1 MSKLPIMTKNIRI
14 SLYIFIPIL
23 FWMVSG
29 IFVSE
34 KEVIEEKSD
43 ELFKVEVLVSE
54 AQYFQPLIKLKA
66 TSMSEARINVRAK
79 TSGEVVKI
87 GAKQGEFIQKDFIL
101 CSLGVVELNRTEV
114 KSPFSGYIENIVK
127 PGNFLERG
135 QVCATIIQ
143 LNPIIFI
150 AEVPEFKINKV
161 RVGQSVLIE
170 LITGEE
176 IEGQLSFV
184 SKSAS
189 NLTKTFKIESEIE
202 NIDGKIRDGITA
214 EMTIKTDEILAH
226 KISPSIL
233 LLNDKGILGIKTVN
247 DQNIVKFNKLDIL
260 EDSEDG
266 LWVSGI
272 SNLSRIIIQGQGF
285 VEDGQEVITKIKC
298 HES

>member
-1 MSKLPIMTKNIRI
+1 MPKLLIMTKNIRI

-184 SKSAS
+184 SKSSS

-285 VEDGQEVITKIKC
+285 VEDGQEVITQIK
-298 HES
+298 

>member
-43 ELFKVEVLVSE
+43 ELFKVEILVSE

-285 VEDGQEVITKIKC
+285 VEDGQEVITEIK
-298 HES
+298 

>member
-214 EMTIKTDEILAH
+214 EMTVKTDEILAH

-285 VEDGQEVITKIKC
+285 VEDGQEVITEIK
-298 HES
+298 

>member
-23 FWMVSG
+23 FWMISG

-54 AQYFQPLIKLKA
+54 AQYFQPLIKLKS

-176 IEGQLSFV
+176 IKGQLSFV

-272 SNLSRIIIQGQGF
+272 SNLSRIIVQGQGF
-285 VEDGQEVITKIKC
+285 VEDGQEVITEIK
-298 HES
+298 

>member
-202 NIDGKIRDGITA
+202 NTDGKIRDGITA

-285 VEDGQEVITKIKC
+285 VEDGQEVITEIK
-298 HES
+298 